1 MIYIF
6 VTACVPS
13 PEALAAGDQ
22 TTCDKFIEIK
32 MNRILIIGAG
42 RSTPYLVKY
51 LLEQAAQQDWEIVVC
66 DLSLDLAESRVGG
79 HPKGRAIKFDV
90 NDAVQREKEITE
102 SDVVVSMLP
111 PLMHLDVAVDC
122 VRLGKHLVTASYV
135 TEELE
140 ALDEDAKKS
149 GVVLLNEVG
158 VDPGLDHLSCMK
170 IIEDISAAGGK
181 IQSFES
187 FTGGL
192 IAPESD
198 NNPWNYKFTWNPRNV
213 VLAGQGGVKF
223 IQEGK
228 YKYIPYHKVFSR
240 IEKLTVPEF
249 GIFEG
254 YANRDSL
261 KYREVYGLENIPTLY
276 RGTLRR
282 PGFCAAWDL
291 FIQLGATDDSYI
303 MENTENMTH
312 RDFINSFL
320 FYNDG
325 NSVELKA
332 AYHLGIGIES
342 DELDK
347 LKWLGIFD
355 DTPVGLKDATPAQIL
370 QHILE
375 KKWNLDAEDKDMI
388 VMLHRI
394 YYELDGVCKEL
405 NSNLIVIGEDSTFT
419 AMAKTVGLPLA
430 IATKLVMTG
439 EVKTP
444 GVQLPISKE
453 IYDPALNQLKEHGIS
468 FEETTFEA

>member
-1 MIYIF
+1 
-6 VTACVPS
+6 
-13 PEALAAGDQ
+13 
-22 TTCDKFIEIK
+22 

-42 RSTPYLVKY
+42 RSSPYLIKY
-51 LLEQAAQQDWEIVVC
+51 LLEQASECDWEITVG
-66 DLSLDLAESRVGG
+66 DLSVDLAEAGVGD
-79 HPKGRAIKFDV
+79 HPNGRAIQFDV
-90 NDAVQREKEITE
+90 TDASQREIEITKA
-102 SDVVVSMLP
+102 DVVVSMLP
-111 PLMHLDVAVDC
+111 SLMHFDVAMDC
-122 VRLGKHLVTASYV
+122 VRLKKHLVTASYV
-135 TEELE
+135 SDELA
-140 ALDEDAKKS
+140 ALDEEAKKS
-149 GVVLLNEVG
+149 GVVLLNEIG

-170 IIEDISAAGGK
+170 IIEDISTSGGK

-223 IQEGK
+223 IQEGM

-240 IEKLTVPEF
+240 IGKLTIPEF

-282 PGFCAAWDL
+282 PGFCKAWDL
-291 FIQLGATDDSYI
+291 FVQLGATDDSYV
-303 MENTENMTH
+303 MENSENMTH
-312 RDFINSFL
+312 REFINSFL
-320 FYNDG
+320 FYNAA

-355 DTPVGLKDATPAQIL
+355 DTAVGLKNATPAQIL

-375 KKWNLDAEDKDMI
+375 KKWNLDSDDKDMI
-388 VMLHRI
+388 VMLHRV
-394 YYELDGVCKEL
+394 YYELDGQAKEL
-405 NSNLIVIGEDSTFT
+405 NSHLIVIGEDPTFT
-419 AMAKTVGLPLA
+419 AMAKTVGLPLG

-439 EVKTP
+439 EIKTP

-453 IYDPALNQLKEHGIS
+453 IYDPALTQLKEYGIN
-468 FEETTFEA
+468 FEETTLNV